1 MIILK
6 QKTMTIDIQYV
17 QMPTSEAMNEL
28 LTVKLN
34 KLATKYEWI
43 IRAQVYF
50 KKEND
55 PTGKGRICE
64 IELSAPGPR
73 VFARSN
79 EDDFEK
85 AAAKTIKD
93 LEKQLS
99 KRKAIMNRH

>member
-1 MIILK
+1 
-6 QKTMTIDIQYV
+6 MTIDIQYV

-28 LTVKLN
+28 MNTKLN
-34 KLATKYEWI
+34 RLAAKYEWI

-50 KKEND
+50 KQEND
-55 PTGKGRICE
+55 PTGKGKICE
-64 IELSAPGPR
+64 MELSAPGPR
-73 VFARSN
+73 IFASSN

-99 KRKAIMNRH
+99 KRKSIMNKH